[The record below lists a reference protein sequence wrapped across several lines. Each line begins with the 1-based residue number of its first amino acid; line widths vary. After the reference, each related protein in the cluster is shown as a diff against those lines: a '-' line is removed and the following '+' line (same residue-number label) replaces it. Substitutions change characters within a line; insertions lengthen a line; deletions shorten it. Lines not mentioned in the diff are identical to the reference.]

1 MCGIFGAISTTITA
15 PLLSA
20 DAAQRALNALHLRG
34 PNHQQFVQVNNCT
47 LAHARL
53 AVIDTTAG
61 ANQPFTTTEQRY
73 YLIFNGEIFNYKQ
86 LRTQLVA
93 SGITLTTQSD
103 TEVLY
108 YLLIQQGANCLTSLN
123 GFFAF
128 AFYDS
133 HAHTMLIA
141 RDRYGVKPL
150 YVYTNDGVMAFASE
164 PKALRDAGCN
174 YSLNTDALSTY
185 FHLNYLPYT
194 TSFFNHITR
203 LAPATYLSINTNTL
217 ATTQHTYYTLPTT
230 NTTTTSYDVAKS
242 NFKTLLE
249 NAVQLR
255 LVGDVKLG
263 CFLSGGIDSSVIT
276 GIAAQH
282 IAQLNTFSIGFKDNA
297 HYDETRFAEAVSKHH
312 NTQHHSIQ
320 LTNNDMYSEL
330 FNMLDYM
337 DEPFADSSALNVYIL
352 SKYTAKH
359 VTVALSGDGA
369 DELLGGYNKHAAMLR
384 AQQNSMLNTVL
395 KNSYPLLKYLPESR
409 ASKVGDAARKL
420 KKYAQSLQLSPTE
433 RYWALAGFGQNN
445 YTQRL
450 LKYSVPIHNKG
461 IYDVTTDFNSVL
473 NNDLRLVLEGDMLT
487 KVDRMS
493 AANSL
498 EVRNPFLDVNVV
510 NYVCGL
516 PSQYKIDATQ
526 RKKLLV
532 NTFDY
537 LLPTAIKN
545 RSKRGFEVPLQQW
558 LRTDLYNLLFDDLLS
573 KKNIETQN
581 IFNYTEIQNLR
592 TELLSNAPADAPAKL
607 WALLVFQYWYK
618 KNY

>member
-1 MCGIFGAISTTITA
+1 MCGIFGAISTTTIA
-15 PLLSA
+15 PILSA
-20 DAAQRALNALHLRG
+20 DAAQRALKALHLRG

-47 LAHARL
+47 LGHARL

-61 ANQPFTTTEQRY
+61 ANQPFTNVEQRY

-86 LRTQLVA
+86 LRTPLIA
-93 SGITLTTQSD
+93 SGINLSTQSD

-108 YLLIQQGANCLTSLN
+108 YLLIQQGAECLNSLN

-133 HAHTMLIA
+133 HTHTMLIA

-150 YVYTNDGVMAFASE
+150 YVYTHEGVVAFASE

-174 YSLNTDALSTY
+174 YSLNADALSTY
-185 FHLNYLPYT
+185 FHLNYLPHT
-194 TSFFNHITR
+194 ISFFNHITR

-230 NTTTTSYDVAKS
+230 SASAPSYDAAKS
-242 NFKTLLE
+242 NFKTLLQ
-249 NAVQLR
+249 NAVTTR
-255 LVGDVKLG
+255 LVGDVELG

-282 IAQLNTFSIGFKDNA
+282 ITQLNTFSIGFKDNS

-312 NTQHHSIQ
+312 NTRHHSIQ
-320 LTNNDMYSEL
+320 LTNNDMYNEL

-395 KNSYPLLKYLPESR
+395 KHSYPLLKYLPESR
-409 ASKVGDAARKL
+409 ASKVVDTARKL

-433 RYWALAGFGQNN
+433 RYWELAGFGQNN
-445 YTQRL
+445 YTCRL
-450 LKYSVPIHNKG
+450 LKHAAPINNAGLYSVT
-461 IYDVTTDFNSVL
+461 YDFNSVL
-473 NNDLRLVLEGDMLT
+473 NNDLSLVLEGDMLT

-510 NYVCGL
+510 NYVCAL
-516 PSQYKIDATQ
+516 PSSYKIDASQ
-526 RKKLLV
+526 RKKILI

-537 LLPTAIKN
+537 LLPDAVKN

-558 LRTDLYNLLFDDLLS
+558 LRNDLYSLLFDDLLS
-573 KKNIETQN
+573 KKNIEAQHV
-581 IFNYTEIQNLR
+581 FNYSEIENLR
-592 TELLSNAPADAPAKL
+592 LQLLSNAPADAPAKL
-607 WALLVFQYWYK
+607 WALLVFQYWYN
-618 KNY
+618 KNI